1 MAKLRGVDAKL
12 TRLAALR
19 KEPTSG
25 DSVALL
31 SQLLSDA
38 SNLVVAEAA
47 AVVGEQVVK
56 GLAGDLVAAFE
67 RLMIDPEE
75 SDKQCRAKIA
85 IVEALNA
92 IEYGEPDVF
101 LRGLTHVQNSRP
113 PLWTQDAAGPL
124 RAHCALALARIG
136 HPGLINRLAER
147 LLDSDH
153 AARTGFVRA
162 LSGTGSTGAVPLLRY
177 KTLLGDESSD
187 VMGECFASLLSLQPD
202 ESVSF
207 VGRFLAARD
216 ETVQSAAVFALAETR
231 RPEAFTLLE
240 QFWPRASDE
249 VKESVLIGMAMFRI
263 PAAFDFLIALVAQ
276 KDPAARSAITALAI
290 HRHNSKIKDRVAA
303 AVTANGN
310 AAVRQWFEKKFAD
323 GARA

>member
-12 TRLAALR
+12 TRLATLR
-19 KEPTSG
+19 KEPIASDTIA
-25 DSVALL
+25 VL
-31 SQLLSDA
+31 SQSLADA
-38 SNLVVAEAA
+38 SNLVVVEAA
-47 AVVGEQVVK
+47 AIVSEQIVK
-56 GLAGDLVAAFE
+56 SLAGDLVSAFE
-67 RLMIDPEE
+67 RFMIDAEE

-101 LRGLTHVQNSRP
+101 LRGLTHVQEPRFNDR
-113 PLWTQDAAGPL
+113 TQDAAGPL
-124 RAHCALALARIG
+124 RAHCALGLARIS
-136 HPGLINRLAER
+136 HPGVVNLLAER
-147 LLDSDH
+147 LLDKDH
-153 AARTGFVRA
+153 AARTGVARA
-162 LSGTGSTGAVPLLRY
+162 LSGTGSLAAIPLLRY
-177 KTLLGDESSD
+177 KALVGDASSD
-187 VMGECFASLLSLQPD
+187 VMGECFASLLAMAPV
-202 ESVSF
+202 ESVAF
-207 VGRFLAARD
+207 VGRFLNHRD
-216 ETVQSAAVFALAETR
+216 EAVQSAAVFALAETR

-249 VKESVLIGMAMFRI
+249 VKESLLIGMAMFRI
-263 PAAFDFLIALVAQ
+263 PAAFDFLIAIVAQ

-323 GARA
+323 GVRD